1 MYNISLFRIS
11 INYTSDVWYFNPFL
25 PPANDVP
32 IPANR
37 TGFLSFMTNS
47 LRTVMTTATINKRRP
62 RMLKARTSSNQP
74 VIKSSSDYISWELK
88 NFNINIET
96 NLFIWF
102 KRNILFQSRSE
113 ATRKSFFFVSPLA
126 SLYIMMIFFIYH
138 MWLNWFIFSY
148 IVCALNAIC
157 LELWFYFPICLCTS
171 IHLWWFLF
179 WIKSPCLFGYGKH
192 ESFSIRC
199 THLTTM
205 ISY

>member
-1 MYNISLFRIS
+1 MIFQS
-11 INYTSDVWYFNPFL
+11 ILTAGKWCSYTGKQDWFL
-25 PPANDVP
+25 VFHDKQFKNGHD
-32 IPANR
+32 NC
-37 TGFLSFMTNS
+37 N
-47 LRTVMTTATINKRRP
+47 
-62 RMLKARTSSNQP
+62 NQQKKP
-74 VIKSSSDYISWELK
+74 QNAKSSHKFKPTCNKSISDYISWELK

>member
-1 MYNISLFRIS
+1 MASYIWFVNMYNISLFRIS
-11 INYTSDVWYFNPFL
+11 INYTSDVGNFNPFL

-47 LRTVMTTATINKRRP
+47 LRTVMTTATINKSSP

-74 VIKSSSDYISWELK
+74 VIKSSSDCMRSKCSMSW
-88 NFNINIET
+88 T
-96 NLFIWF
+96 
-102 KRNILFQSRSE
+102 
-113 ATRKSFFFVSPLA
+113 
-126 SLYIMMIFFIYH
+126 MIF
-138 MWLNWFIFSY
+138 
-148 IVCALNAIC
+148 
-157 LELWFYFPICLCTS
+157 FPICLCTS
-171 IHLWWFLF
+171 IYFWCFLF